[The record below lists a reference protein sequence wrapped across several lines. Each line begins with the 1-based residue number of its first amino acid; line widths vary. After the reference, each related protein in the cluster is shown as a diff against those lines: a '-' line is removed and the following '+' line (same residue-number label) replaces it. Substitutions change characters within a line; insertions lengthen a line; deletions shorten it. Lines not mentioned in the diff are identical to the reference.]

1 MSVDVS
7 AAAKPEGASMR
18 TVVAASSAGT
28 AFEWYD
34 FFVFGTLSAVIGK
47 NFFAQL
53 DDTAGVLAALALFG
67 AGFFFR
73 PIGALIFGGMGDR
86 VGRKAAFLITVTL
99 MGGATFAIGLL
110 PTYEQAGP
118 LAPILLIICRI
129 IQGTA
134 LGGEYG
140 GAAIYVAEHAP
151 ADKRG
156 QYTGWIQTSA
166 AFGLL
171 GALLVIYVT
180 RTTVGE
186 TAFTGGGWT
195 AGWRIPFLFSA
206 GLLAVSIYMRL
217 KLVESPSFQKLKDS
231 GEQSKHPYQESFL
244 KWANL
249 KIVLMVLIALMS
261 AQGAAW
267 YTAFFYAQVFMERF
281 LKIAPT
287 TANLLI
293 MCMTV
298 ASAPLYVFFAWL
310 SDKVGRK
317 WVMWF
322 GMTLYLVAYFPGFHA
337 LTALGNPALAEAQA
351 RTPVVVVADPA
362 ACALQFDIIG
372 KAKFLSS
379 CDIAKSA
386 LSNAGV
392 SYENQAA
399 PAGSMAEVRIGNT
412 VVASREGTGL
422 SAADLKAAKA
432 DVDTRIK
439 AALAAAGYPAKADP
453 ARVNFMGLFGILMI
467 FVVAATALYGPMAS
481 ALVELF
487 PTRIRYTALSLPYHV
502 GTGWIGG
509 FVPVTAFAIVTAT
522 GNIYAGLW
530 YPFVFTAISVV
541 ACFFLLPE
549 TRGRPID

>member
-7 AAAKPEGASMR
+7 ATAKPEGASMR

-186 TAFTGGGWT
+186 TAFTSGGWT

-337 LTALGNPALAEAQA
+337 LTSLGNPALAEAQA
-351 RTPVVVVADPA
+351 RTPVVVVANPA

-392 SYENQAA
+392 SYENQAG
-399 PAGSMAEVRIGNT
+399 PAGSMAEVRVGDT
-412 VVASREGTGL
+412 VVVSREGTGL

-439 AALAAAGYPAKADP
+439 AALAQAGYPATADP